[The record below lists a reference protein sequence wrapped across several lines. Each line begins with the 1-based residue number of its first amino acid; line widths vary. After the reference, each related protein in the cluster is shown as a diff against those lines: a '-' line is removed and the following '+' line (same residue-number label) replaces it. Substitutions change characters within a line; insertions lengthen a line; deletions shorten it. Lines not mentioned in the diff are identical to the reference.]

1 MVHDQR
7 EVPGCLED
15 FYSNTNKRT
24 IMNLGFLA
32 KLLPP
37 PENKFYQYFEEAAE
51 VCELSSQLFYQ
62 IVHSDLKEREEYLI
76 HAKTYKRRAVVALEG
91 SLALLNASFITP
103 IDREDIQLITSN
115 LYKSTKVILKACV
128 NLRIYKIEAYNEIV
142 KKQAEILIKSAE
154 ELRTIISMLKNNAS
168 LEDITDCNSRIK
180 DIENRGDEI
189 LFTATEEIFSG
200 KYDALY
206 VLKLRDIYKGIE
218 NALDICSVISDLILN
233 IALKHR

>member
-1 MVHDQR
+1 M
-7 EVPGCLED
+7 
-15 FYSNTNKRT
+15 S
-24 IMNLGFLA
+24 LGFLA

-37 PENKFYQYFEEAAE
+37 PENKFYHHFENGAE

-62 IVHSDLKEREEYLI
+62 IVHSDLKEREEYLV
-76 HAKTYKRRAVVALEG
+76 HAKTYKRRAVEALEG
-91 SLALLNASFITP
+91 SLSLLNASFITP
-103 IDREDIQLITSN
+103 IDREDIQLISTY

-128 NLRIYKIEAYNEIV
+128 NLRIYKIDSYNDIV
-142 KKQAEILIKSAE
+142 KKQAEILIKAAE
-154 ELRTIISMLKNNAS
+154 EQRTIISMLKNSAP
-168 LEDITDCNSRIK
+168 LKDITDCNYRIK

-218 NALDICSVISDLILN
+218 NALDMCSVISDLIVN
-233 IALKHR
+233 VALKHS